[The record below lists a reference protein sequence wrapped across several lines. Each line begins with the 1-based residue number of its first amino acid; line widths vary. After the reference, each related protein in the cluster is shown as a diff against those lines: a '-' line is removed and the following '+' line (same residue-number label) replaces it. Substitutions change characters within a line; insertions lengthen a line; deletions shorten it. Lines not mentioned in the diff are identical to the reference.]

1 MKGKLRYMAPEQV
14 TAKGV
19 DRRTDVFAAGIVLWE
34 TLTGRTLFEVPDGGA
49 AAVINKVIN
58 ATIVP
63 PSAHRPEVASEL
75 DAVVMRAL
83 AREPEERYQTAAEF
97 AEALED
103 AVRIPTARTMGRWVV
118 AVAGDVLDQRAE
130 QIAEIEA
137 RAGNA
142 DLDTISEEM
151 LSSLSGQIV
160 RKSLPPGP
168 NDRTIADTPAEP
180 RRALATDVTH
190 VTGAS
195 TAEQRRS
202 RRWIAALAVL
212 LLGAVAV
219 GAWFFLAPGLDQPK
233 VASPTPVDDAPA
245 PPGTDSSGPVGT
257 ATIPAEAQADGT
269 ASADLPQSGPRP
281 AASQRWVPRP
291 RPKPDCS
298 NPTYVNAEGI
308 KVFRK
313 ECL

>member
-1 MKGKLRYMAPEQV
+1 MAPEQV
-14 TAKGV
+14 TARGV
-19 DRRTDVFAAGIVLWE
+19 DCRTDVFAAGIVLWE
-34 TLTGRTLFEVPDGGA
+34 TLTGKTLFEVPEGGA

-75 DAVVMRAL
+75 DGVVMRAL
-83 AREPEERYQTAAEF
+83 EREPEDRYQTAAEF

-103 AVRIPTARTMGRWVV
+103 AIRIPTARTMGRWVV

-160 RKSLPPGP
+160 RKSIPPGP
-168 NDRTIADTPAEP
+168 NDRTIADTPAES
-180 RRALATDVTH
+180 RRVLATEVTP
-190 VTGAS
+190 VTGAV

-202 RRWIAALAVL
+202 RRWIAALALL
-212 LLGAVAV
+212 LLGVVAV
-219 GAWFFLAPGLDQPK
+219 GMWLLIAPGLGQRE
-233 VASPTPVDDAPA
+233 VASPTPAKASAPS
-245 PPGTDSSGPVGT
+245 GTDSSIPVVT
-257 ATIPAEAQADGT
+257 ASIADETQAEGS
-269 ASADLPQSGPRP
+269 ASADPVSESAPLP
-281 AASQRWVPRP
+281 AASHRWVPKP
-291 RPKPDCS
+291 KPKPDCS